1 MSLDILDRVNVL
13 VKKTYYTFDRFNVD
27 ATFALLY
34 HETPLNV
41 VELSQFIRITDQ
53 IIPLDDNHYF
63 IIFAFTSQ
71 ENAYKA
77 SQNILYNLDQ
87 LLNNQTSCIA
97 LDTFDTKKSSKAVLT
112 RLHQIL
118 SETRKSSYIRV
129 ETEEILDQ
137 ID

>member
-1 MSLDILDRVNVL
+1 MSFDILNRVSVL

-34 HETPLNV
+34 HEKPVNV
-41 VELSQFIRITDQ
+41 IELSKYIRITDQ

-63 IIFAFTSQ
+63 IIFSFTSQ

-77 SQNILYNLDQ
+77 SQNILSDLDQ
-87 LLNNQTSCIA
+87 FLNNQTSCIA
-97 LDTFDTKKSSKAVLT
+97 LDTFDTTKTPNAVLI
-112 RLHQIL
+112 RLKQIL
-118 SETRKSSYIRV
+118 AETRKSSYIRV

-137 ID
+137 